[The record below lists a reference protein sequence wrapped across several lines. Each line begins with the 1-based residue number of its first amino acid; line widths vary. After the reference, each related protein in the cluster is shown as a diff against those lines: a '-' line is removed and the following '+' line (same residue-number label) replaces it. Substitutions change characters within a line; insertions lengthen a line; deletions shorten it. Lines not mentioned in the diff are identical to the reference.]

1 MGSSLLKRKNEIR
14 NALLSTDPEV
24 LANRSGSNLK
34 DDELHL
40 SVLGDSYTVNLTDC
54 KIRSPEGEPPEELE
68 VIILDYILGASPSD
82 KQGDWIAFR
91 EIPNGNF
98 YSTNFKS
105 NTETKL
111 TREFQRDMDGFEKVA
126 EKLGGTPITLGDSGF
141 SFQVMP
147 RFDIALVFWDGG
159 EEFQDRINVLFESS
173 ASDCLPTEGLS
184 MLGKKL
190 CNKILATAEG
200 K

>member
-1 MGSSLLKRKNEIR
+1 MGSSLIKRKNEIR
-14 NALLSTDPEV
+14 HALLSADPEV
-24 LANRSGSNLK
+24 LAARSGSHLE

-40 SVLGDSYTVNLTDC
+40 SVLGDNYTVSLTDC
-54 KIRSPEGEPPEELE
+54 EIRSPEGKPPEELE
-68 VIILDYILGASPSD
+68 VIILDYILGASPAD
-82 KQGDWIAFR
+82 KSGDWIAFR

-111 TREFQRDMDGFEKVA
+111 TREFQRDIERFEEVA
-126 EKLGGTPITLGDSGF
+126 EQLGGTPITLGDSGF

-147 RFDIALVFWDGG
+147 KFDMALVFWDGG

-173 ASDCLPTEGLS
+173 APDCLPTEGLS

-190 CNKILATAEG
+190 CNKILAKAEG